1 MCAICHQVTVVCV
14 VFSLVA
20 LHFPNFFGQCL
31 NEYTFVKSL
40 RRLYLNLTILV
51 IIWVLYL
58 MKSVFVS
65 ARRENLTIS
74 PVTTPYLDRIVN
86 FES

>member
-1 MCAICHQVTVVCV
+1 MH
-14 VFSLVA
+14 
-20 LHFPNFFGQCL
+20 
-31 NEYTFVKSL
+31 EYTFVKSL